1 MNPAELYTQLATQ
14 QPKRETPVVEPEDNF
29 VLPELDE
36 AQQKELGDYIQQAY
50 SMYEGLPQTPRR
62 QKRIQTLESGQVG
75 DIDAPELTKE
85 QLQDILTFGAQMLPG
100 AEIAREIG
108 ASKLEPTISE
118 DIQEGKVSDAILKG
132 IGTAS
137 DVALAGSPFLGP
149 AGLVVGPAAL
159 GVKALTKLARG
170 KKGVKAGMSQVDE
183 SKLVKD
189 KFNFRKERI
198 FGENESRL
206 YFNNNE
212 TLGIME
218 IGKDFGPEG
227 KRLYKILMKDENNKP
242 KGIGKVVLGQEPDGD
257 SKIKHLVN
265 IEIDKKERGKG
276 IGEYIVNMLSDYSDD
291 AKGFAIK
298 DIQKKALPFWKKL
311 GLFDTT
317 PPKKNQ
323 GRIDGFVPNTSTNF
337 RNAYKLEK
345 TQRRAQPDKLKE
357 LAKQVEEGKV
367 TKTKWDEEV
376 KKLNPVSMFE
386 EMPTV
391 PSFRRIQAI
400 VGNKATNKVIGKDIS
415 LESLDGKRI
424 SNRLDI
430 PSYDNYDTWVPTMH
444 ELGKVKGKPG
454 TVIGY
459 GQTAVLKNVNFHT
472 PDMQGPIK
480 AALKVSQG
488 ATKYPFAGMEGTFK
502 NVPVDNAYN
511 KASEILEQ
519 IKKGE
524 SDYIQVGYNPH
535 RASYFY
541 DRATGLPVLNAEE
554 VIQVGPLVLA
564 KKPIIGK
571 ATDFKFEK
579 GGYVHNYIEGL

>member
-14 QPKRETPVVEPEDNF
+14 TR
-29 VLPELDE
+29 
-36 AQQKELGDYIQQAY
+36 
-50 SMYEGLPQTPRR
+50 RR

-85 QLQDILTFGAQMLPG
+85 QLQDILAFGAQMLPG

-189 KFNFRKERI
+189 KFNYSKQRI
-198 FGENESRL
+198 LGGESRL
-206 YFNNNE
+206 YFNDNE
-212 TLGIME
+212 TLGLME
-218 IGKDFGPEG
+218 IGKDFGPAEG
-227 KRLYKILMKDENNKP
+227 KRLYQILMKDENNKP
-242 KGIGKVVLGQEPDGD
+242 KKVGKVVLGQEPDGD
-257 SKIKHLVN
+257 SKIQHLVN

-276 IGEYIVNMLSDYSDD
+276 IGEYVVNMLSDYSDD

-298 DIQKKALPFWKKL
+298 DIQKKALPFWRKL
-311 GLFDTT
+311 GLFDTS
-317 PPKKNQ
+317 KKE
-323 GRIDGFVPNTSTNF
+323 GTIDGFVPSTSTNF

-357 LAKQVEEGKV
+357 LAKQLEEGKI

-541 DRATGLPVLNAEE
+541 DRATSLPVLSAEE

-564 KKPIIGK
+564 KKPIMGK
-571 ATDFKFEK
+571 AADFKFEK

>member
-1 MNPAELYTQLATQ
+1 MNKINELYTQLSTSM
-14 QPKRETPVVEPEDNF
+14 PERKEPIRSLKEGIGSQE
-29 VLPELDE
+29 LPELTD
-36 AQQKELGDYIQQAY
+36 
-50 SMYEGLPQTPRR
+50 
-62 QKRIQTLESGQVG
+62 GQ
-75 DIDAPELTKE
+75 IK
-85 QLQDILTFGAQMLPG
+85 DILTFGAQLLSG
-100 AEIAREIG
+100 SDVAREIG
-108 ASKLEPTISE
+108 ASQLEPTISK
-118 DIQEGKVSDAILKG
+118 DIQEGRIGDAALKG
-132 IGTAS
+132 VGTAS
-137 DVALAGSPFLGP
+137 DVALAASPFIGP

-159 GVKALTKLARG
+159 GVKAATKLFKG
-170 KKGVKAGMSQVDE
+170 KKGVKAGMSKVDE

-189 KFNFRKERI
+189 KFNYSKKRI
-198 FGENESRL
+198 MGKGESRL
-206 YFNNNE
+206 YFNDNE
-212 TLGIME
+212 TLGLME
-218 IGKDFGPEG
+218 IGKDFGSES
-227 KRLYKILMKDENNKP
+227 KRMYQILMRDKNNKP
-242 KGIGKVVLGQEPDGD
+242 TRVGKVVLAQKPDGD
-257 SKIKHLVN
+257 SKIQHLVN

-317 PPKKNQ
+317 KKL
-323 GRIDGFVPNTSTNF
+323 GRTDGFVPNTSTNF
-337 RNAYKLEK
+337 KNAYKLEK

-444 ELGKVKGKPG
+444 ELGAAKGEPG
-454 TVIGY
+454 KVIGY
-459 GQTAVLKNVNFHT
+459 GQTAVLKNVDFHT
-472 PDMQGPIK
+472 PDMQRPIK
-480 AALKVSQG
+480 MALKVAQG
-488 ATKYPFAGMEGTFK
+488 KSKSPFAGMEGTFK
-502 NVPVDNAYN
+502 NTPVEEAYN

-524 SDYIQVGYNPH
+524 SDYIQVGYNPQ

-571 ATDFKFEK
+571 AADFKFEK

>member
-50 SMYEGLPQTPRR
+50 SMYEGLPTAQ
-62 QKRIQTLESGQVG
+62 QFIADV
-75 DIDAPELTKE
+75 APGTGEAISAYEAKKFGEETKE
-85 QLQDILTFGAQMLPG
+85 AF
-100 AEIAREIG
+100 
-108 ASKLEPTISE
+108 
-118 DIQEGKVSDAILKG
+118 QEGKYGEAALKAGLTGLSALGAIPIVGAAARVPKAAVKTVAKKILK
-132 IGTAS
+132 
-137 DVALAGSPFLGP
+137 
-149 AGLVVGPAAL
+149 
-159 GVKALTKLARG
+159 G

-189 KFNFRKERI
+189 KFNYSKQRI
-198 FGENESRL
+198 LGGESRL

-212 TLGIME
+212 TLGLME
-218 IGKDFGPEG
+218 IGKDFGFAEG
-227 KRLYKILMKDENNKP
+227 KRLYQILMKDKNNKP
-242 KGIGKVVLGQEPDGD
+242 KKVGKVVLGQEPDGN
-257 SKIKHLVN
+257 SKIQHLVN

-276 IGEYIVNMLSDYSDD
+276 IGEYVVNMLSDYSDD

-317 PPKKNQ
+317 KIKDT
-323 GRIDGFVPNTSTNF
+323 IDGFVPNTSTNF
-337 RNAYKLEK
+337 RNAYKLPE
-345 TQRRAQPDKLKE
+345 TQRRAQPDTLKE
-357 LAKQVEEGKV
+357 LAKQLEEGKI

-391 PSFRRIQAI
+391 PSLKRIQSI
-400 VGNKATNKVIGKDIS
+400 VGNKANNKVIGKDIS
-415 LESLDGKRI
+415 LESLDGKKV

-444 ELGKVKGKPG
+444 ELGKAKGQPG
-454 TVIGY
+454 KVIGY
-459 GQTAVLKNVNFHT
+459 GQTAVLKNVDFHT
-472 PDMQGPIK
+472 PDMQRPIK
-480 AALKVSQG
+480 MALKVAQG
-488 ATKYPFAGMEGTFK
+488 KSKSPFAGMEGTFK
-502 NVPVDNAYN
+502 NTPVEEAYN

-519 IKKGE
+519 IKRGE
-524 SDYIQVGYNPH
+524 SDYIQVGYNPQ

-564 KKPIIGK
+564 KKPIMGK
-571 ATDFKFEK
+571 AADFKFEK

>member
-1 MNPAELYTQLATQ
+1 MNQNELYKTLAV
-14 QPKRETPVVEPEDNF
+14 ETPRPEIVETPKPEVAVVEPQKSITDEEAGF
-29 VLPELDE
+29 ELDNLATSLYEQYEKLSPAQRFVAEVAPGTGE
-36 AQQKELGDYIQQAY
+36 AISAY
-50 SMYEGLPQTPRR
+50 ETPKYAR
-62 QKRIQTLESGQVG
+62 E
-75 DIDAPELTKE
+75 TKE
-85 QLQDILTFGAQMLPG
+85 AFEEGNYGQTAIKGLLTAMS
-100 AEIAREIG
+100 AIG
-108 ASKLEPTISE
+108 AVP
-118 DIQEGKVSDAILKG
+118 IL
-132 IGTAS
+132 GTA
-137 DVALAGSPFLGP
+137 VRAPKAIIK
-149 AGLVVGPAAL
+149 AGLKV
-159 GVKALTKLARG
+159 
-170 KKGVKAGMSQVDE
+170 GMSKVDE
-183 SKLVKD
+183 SKLVKN
-189 KFNFRKERI
+189 KFNYSKKRI
-198 FGENESRL
+198 MGKGESRL
-206 YFNNNE
+206 YFNDNE
-212 TLGIME
+212 TLGLME
-218 IGKDFGPEG
+218 IGKDFGSES
-227 KRLYKILMKDENNKP
+227 KRMYQILMRDKNNKP
-242 KGIGKVVLGQEPDGD
+242 TRVGKVVLAQKPDGD
-257 SKIKHLVN
+257 SKIQHLVN

-317 PPKKNQ
+317 KKL
-323 GRIDGFVPNTSTNF
+323 GRTDGFVPNTSTNF
-337 RNAYKLEK
+337 KNAYKLEK

-415 LESLDGKRI
+415 LESLNGKRI

-444 ELGKVKGKPG
+444 ELGAAKGEPG
-454 TVIGY
+454 KVIGY
-459 GQTAVLKNVNFHT
+459 GQTAVLKNVDFHT
-472 PDMQGPIK
+472 PDMQRPIK
-480 AALKVSQG
+480 MALKVAQG
-488 ATKYPFAGMEGTFK
+488 KSKSPFAGMEGTFK
-502 NVPVDNAYN
+502 NTPVEEAYN

-524 SDYIQVGYNPH
+524 SDYIQVGYNPQ

-571 ATDFKFEK
+571 AADFKFEK

>member
-1 MNPAELYTQLATQ
+1 MNPAELYTQLAT
-14 QPKRETPVVEPEDNF
+14 
-29 VLPELDE
+29 
-36 AQQKELGDYIQQAY
+36 
-50 SMYEGLPQTPRR
+50 QTPRR

-85 QLQDILTFGAQMLPG
+85 QLQDILTFGAQMLSG
-100 AEIAREIG
+100 SDIAREIG

-118 DIQEGKVSDAILKG
+118 DIQEGKISDAILKG

-242 KGIGKVVLGQEPDGD
+242 KEIGKVVLGQEPDGD

-291 AKGFAIK
+291 TKGFAIK

-311 GLFDTT
+311 GLFDTS
-317 PPKKNQ
+317 KKEST
-323 GRIDGFVPNTSTNF
+323 IDGFVPSTSTNF

-444 ELGKVKGKPG
+444 ELGAAKGEPG
-454 TVIGY
+454 KVIGY
-459 GQTAVLKNVNFHT
+459 GQTAVLKNVDFHT
-472 PDMQGPIK
+472 PDMQRPIK
-480 AALKVSQG
+480 MALKVAQG
-488 ATKYPFAGMEGTFK
+488 KSKSPFAGMEGTFK
-502 NVPVDNAYN
+502 NTPVEETYN